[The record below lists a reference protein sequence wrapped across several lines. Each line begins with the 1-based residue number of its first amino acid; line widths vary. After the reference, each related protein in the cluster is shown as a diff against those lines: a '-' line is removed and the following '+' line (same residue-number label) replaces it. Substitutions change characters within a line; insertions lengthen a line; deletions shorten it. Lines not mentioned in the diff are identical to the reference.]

1 MLHNFLLVKST
12 IKMTRILQMSK
23 HIDDDSSLS
32 YGRIGV
38 IPKEAFSLFL
48 IVIFALFDPFLNRTL
63 LFAIVS

>member
-1 MLHNFLLVKST
+1 
-12 IKMTRILQMSK
+12 MTRILQMSK